1 MLKHESD
8 ILKVLSLLL
17 VVSSSALKTKI
28 LQFDEIEFTQEIFN
42 FSLQNMCITDRET
55 CTSSEYPIETN
66 DLTLSYI
73 MLKNDQTYFKN
84 RAVLTPRDF

>member
-1 MLKHESD
+1 MPKHESD

-42 FSLQNMCITDRET
+42 FS
-55 CTSSEYPIETN
+55 
-66 DLTLSYI
+66 
-73 MLKNDQTYFKN
+73 
-84 RAVLTPRDF
+84 

>member
-28 LQFDEIEFTQEIFN
+28 LRFDEIEFTQEMFN
-42 FSLQNMCITDRET
+42 FS
-55 CTSSEYPIETN
+55 
-66 DLTLSYI
+66 
-73 MLKNDQTYFKN
+73 
-84 RAVLTPRDF
+84 